1 MHLREQSM
9 TEHFDMNTWM
19 ETYKEAFSSF
29 GKAQKDGFE
38 ALERFA
44 RFHYAVAGDVLEAG
58 LAQAKATL
66 APKTVAG
73 TQAIAEL
80 LQRQADLGSELSE
93 KLKARAE
100 EFTAMAADVQ
110 HTVGTYAAQAANRAT
125 RTTRTTRGKRKA
137 A

>member
-1 MHLREQSM
+1 MSDR
-9 TEHFDMNTWM
+9 FDMSSWM
-19 ETYKEAFSSF
+19 ETYKEAFTSF
-29 GKAQKDGFE
+29 GKAQQDGFE

-66 APKTVAG
+66 APRAVAG

-93 KLKARAE
+93 KLKSRAE
-100 EFTAMAADVQ
+100 EFTAIAADVQ

-125 RTTRTTRGKRKA
+125 RGTRTTRAKRKA

>member
-1 MHLREQSM
+1 MNDQ
-9 TEHFDMNTWM
+9 FDINTWM

-29 GKAQKDGFE
+29 GKAQQDSFK

-58 LAQAKATL
+58 LAHAKATL
-66 APKTVAG
+66 APKAAVG

-80 LQRQADLGSELSE
+80 LQKQADLGSELSE

-110 HTVGTYAAQAANRAT
+110 QSVNGYAAHATRRAT
-125 RTTRTTRGKRKA
+125 RVTRGTRAKRKA